1 MELYMIDDKTDLI
14 QYLTKLSITDYLK
27 YNDNQS
33 IFDKALTLM
42 NNPIVSKIRLK
53 SKTGS
58 IYIDFTSDKPDGKI
72 THIDYPDIILKNQ
85 LSYRLN

>member
-1 MELYMIDDKTDLI
+1 MIDNKTDLI
-14 QYLTKLSITDYLK
+14 QYLTKLTITDYIK

-33 IFDKALTLM
+33 IFDKALTLI

-58 IYIDFTSDKPDGKI
+58 IYIDFNSNKPDGKI
-72 THIDYPDIILKNQ
+72 THNDYPDIILKNQ
-85 LSYRLN
+85 LFYKSN

>member
-1 MELYMIDDKTDLI
+1 MERYMIYNKTDLI
-14 QYLTKLSITDYLK
+14 QYLTKLAITDYLK

-58 IYIDFTSDKPDGKI
+58 IYIDITSDKPYGKI

-85 LSYRLN
+85 SSYRLS

>member
-1 MELYMIDDKTDLI
+1 MGHYMINNETDLI
-14 QYLTKLSITDYLK
+14 EYLTKLKVTDYLK

-33 IFDKALTLM
+33 IFDKAIALI

-58 IYIDFTSDKPDGKI
+58 VYIDSNSDKPDGKI
-72 THIDYPDIILKNQ
+72 THQDYPDVILRIN
-85 LSYRLN
+85 